1 MRLPGIFVAACL
13 VLTLSAG
20 HAASAT
26 PVDLRG
32 APAVLAGDPQAGED
46 KAGTCQA
53 CHGPAGHSV
62 VPTFPVLAGLPQ
74 SYLYFQLAEFK
85 SGIRRNPVM
94 SAQAQGLSEQDML
107 DLAAYF
113 SAQDAKPLDASAED
127 QLIARGRAVFAQ
139 GDSRQGIPP
148 CQGCHGADGR
158 GPRPQTASTRTP
170 WHSFPSL
177 AGQQSAY
184 VLSQLKAFKS
194 GERVSNSNARVMQ
207 GVVQGMD
214 EATMQALAEYVK
226 TLP

>member
-1 MRLPGIFVAACL
+1 M
-13 VLTLSAG
+13 
-20 HAASAT
+20 
-26 PVDLRG
+26 DLRDS
-32 APAVLAGDPQAGED
+32 PVVLAGDPRAGAD

-53 CHGPAGHSV
+53 CHGEAGHSV
-62 VPTFPVLAGLPQ
+62 VPSFPALAGLPQ
-74 SYLYFQLAEFK
+74 SYLYFQLEEYK
-85 SGIRRNPVM
+85 SGRRIDPVM

-113 SAQDAKPLDASAED
+113 STQGAKPLEASAED
-127 QLIARGRAVFAQ
+127 QVIDRGREIYAQ
-139 GDSRQGIPP
+139 GDSKQGIPP

-158 GPRPQTASTRTP
+158 GPRPQTANTRTP

-194 GERVSNSNARVMQ
+194 GTRDSNSNARVMQ
-207 GVVQGMD
+207 GVVHGMD